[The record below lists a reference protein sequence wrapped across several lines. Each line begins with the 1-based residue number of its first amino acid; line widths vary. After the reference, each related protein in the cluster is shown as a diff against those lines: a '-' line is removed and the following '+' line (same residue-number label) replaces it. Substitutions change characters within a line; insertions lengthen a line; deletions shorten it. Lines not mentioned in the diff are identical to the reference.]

1 MALVNCRKCVAKIS
15 TEAKT
20 CTHCGCNDPVP
31 PKCIKCEGWIYDGSS
46 SCPNCGDPNPLQA
59 RETGDSSDTSADS
72 GSTVKCRKCGK
83 TVSLNA
89 KACPHCNC
97 TEPAPGECQACGSD
111 VDYEKDICSE
121 CGHPLN
127 FSKGEGKLVICRKCG
142 NKTSTGAKGCPK
154 CNCIDPY
161 IEPLPFVKCRE
172 DECGSI
178 VHKEAKQ
185 CQNCGCPDPTPR
197 DESIPK
203 SSDYARAHFLVKLES
218 VDEPRCLKTKD
229 IILFIHRGVILPQQ
243 KITIDVPS
251 EFQLWR
257 PAYYYTPFSEYE
269 NFDAAAEKAEAA
281 AKRAASEKA
290 AIEKAASE
298 KAAADEAAAEKAAI
312 EKKFNNKLL
321 LGILPVLLLTGPGV
335 VINLVHIIFYAPQEW
350 PEFLAHY
357 PEETKIPES
366 GSVGERA
373 LRELVSRIQFW
384 KVFEIFG
391 GTIIFYM
398 AARAF
403 RYRNALT
410 AKLLIVFYA
419 IIEAILIF
427 YYGALNSGLGV
438 FLLICTGIAI
448 MSLFYFL
455 IVLREE
461 DYYYDT
467 ETDKH

>member
-1 MALVNCRKCVAKIS
+1 M
-15 TEAKT
+15 
-20 CTHCGCNDPVP
+20 
-31 PKCIKCEGWIYDGSS
+31 
-46 SCPNCGDPNPLQA
+46 
-59 RETGDSSDTSADS
+59 
-72 GSTVKCRKCGK
+72 
-83 TVSLNA
+83 
-89 KACPHCNC
+89 
-97 TEPAPGECQACGSD
+97 
-111 VDYEKDICSE
+111 DYEKDICSE

-178 VHKEAKQ
+178 IHKEAKQ

-218 VDEPRCLKTKD
+218 ADEPRCLKTKD

-290 AIEKAASE
+290 AIEKAAADE
-298 KAAADEAAAEKAAI
+298 AAADEAAAEKAAI
-312 EKKFNNKLL
+312 EKKFNHKLL
-321 LGILPVLLLTGPGV
+321 LGILPVLLLVGPGV
-335 VINLVHIIFYAPQEW
+335 VYNLMHVIFYAPQEW

-357 PEETKIPES
+357 PEETQIPEDPQYDRDQY
-366 GSVGERA
+366 GNVIGPIKKLGRPTPDA
-373 LRELVSRIQFW
+373 IPKDIVSRIQSW
-384 KVFEIFG
+384 KVFEIFVG
-391 GTIIFYM
+391 LIVFYM
-398 AARAF
+398 ATHAF